1 MGSRIVEVDGK
12 LYRVGDKGMAGSK
25 TYLGKAPKKT
35 KFFDFSITDHLK
47 KTAKNLGMD
56 IK

>member
-1 MGSRIVEVDGK
+1 MGSRVIEVDGK